1 MIDKPDTFNLNKL
14 KKFVRV
20 LCLPLICMLCISA
33 YGKEDLNTLTGL
45 LDDLIDN
52 KERFIRQKEIKID
65 SLKALLNVPNLR
77 LEQEYD
83 INFRLYDEYKKFRL
97 DSAIYYMEKNVRIT
111 HKLDD
116 VRRTYLSNIKLAV
129 LFSSSGRYR
138 ESEGILTSINPRK
151 LSKELL
157 AEYYEAY
164 YMFYQHYQS
173 TSRQPKYRKQ
183 VEMYRDSI
191 LSVLEPYTYGYRI
204 HQVQKLINS
213 QQIIQAERILWE
225 LLEEEKK
232 DTPIYAIITYHLGSI
247 NGLKGNPL
255 QEKKY
260 YTLSAIADVKNA
272 TMENAS
278 CQRLALIYYQTGNI
292 VKAFKYSQSAIDA
305 AAFCNVQFRTVQM
318 SDFYSIINASY
329 REQEA
334 KSKKQLFYYLILI
347 SILTVFLILL
357 VLYVYR
363 QMKKL
368 SKIKEALSQAND
380 KFIDLNK
387 ELNEKNE
394 LLNLRN
400 SQLLNANIIKEQ
412 YIAQFFSLC
421 STYINKIED
430 YRRSLYKIAL
440 NNQMD
445 KLFKT
450 LKSTTVIDDEFDE
463 LYQHFD
469 SIFLN
474 LYPTF
479 IDDFNSLLIK
489 DEQINLKSGDLL
501 NKELRIYA
509 LLRLGITDSA
519 KIATFLRCS
528 LSTVY
533 NYRTKIR
540 NKAAISREEFEDM
553 VMNIGITSRKV

>member
-1 MIDKPDTFNLNKL
+1 MICKPNTLNLIKL
-14 KKFVRV
+14 RKYVRF
-20 LCLPLICMLCISA
+20 LCLFLVCILCISA
-33 YGKEDLNTLTGL
+33 YGKEDLNTITDL

-52 KERFIRQKEIKID
+52 KELFIRQKEVRID
-65 SLKALLNVPNLR
+65 SLKALLNVPSLR

-83 INFRLYDEYKKFRL
+83 INFKIYDEYKKFKL
-97 DSAIYYMEKNVRIT
+97 DSAIFFMEKNVRIT

-138 ESEGILTSINPRK
+138 ESEGILTSIDSRK
-151 LSKELL
+151 LPKELL
-157 AEYYEAY
+157 ADYYEAY
-164 YMFYQHYQS
+164 YMFYQHYES

-191 LSVLEPYTYGYRI
+191 LSALEPYTYGYRI
-204 HQVQKLINS
+204 QQVQKLINS
-213 QQIIQAERILWE
+213 QQILLAERILWE
-225 LLEEEKK
+225 LLGEEKK
-232 DTPIYAIITYHLGSI
+232 DTPIYAIITHHLGRI
-247 NGLKGNPL
+247 NGLKGNPM
-255 QEKKY
+255 QEKRY

-272 TMENAS
+272 IMENAS
-278 CQRLALIYYQTGNI
+278 CQRLALIYYQSGNI
-292 VKAFKYSQSAIDA
+292 AKAFKYSQTAIDA

-318 SDFYSIINASY
+318 SDFYSIINAAY

-334 KSKKQLFYYLILI
+334 QSKKELFYYLILI
-347 SILTVFLILL
+347 SILMVFLILL
-357 VLYVYR
+357 VLYVYT

-368 SKIKEALSQAND
+368 SKVKEALLQTNN

-400 SQLLNANIIKEQ
+400 SQLLNANMIKEQ

-445 KLFKT
+445 KLFKM

-469 SIFLN
+469 SIFLS

-479 IDDFNSLLIK
+479 IDDFNSLLTK
-489 DEQINLKSGDLL
+489 DEQIVLKSGDLL

-519 KIATFLRCS
+519 RIATFLRCS

-553 VMNIGITSRKV
+553 VMNIGISPQNN

>member
-1 MIDKPDTFNLNKL
+1 MICKPNTLNLIKL
-14 KKFVRV
+14 RKYVRF
-20 LCLPLICMLCISA
+20 LCLFLVCMLCISA
-33 YGKEDLNTLTGL
+33 YSKEDLNTITDL

-52 KERFIRQKEIKID
+52 KELFIRQKEARID
-65 SLKALLNVPNLR
+65 SLKALLNVPSLR

-83 INFRLYDEYKKFRL
+83 INFKIYDEYKKFKL
-97 DSAIYYMEKNVRIT
+97 DSAIFYMEKNVRIT

-138 ESEGILTSINPRK
+138 ESEGILTSIDSRK
-151 LSKELL
+151 LPKELL
-157 AEYYEAY
+157 ADYYEAY
-164 YMFYQHYQS
+164 YMFYQHYES

-191 LSVLEPYTYGYRI
+191 LSALEPYTYGYRI
-204 HQVQKLINS
+204 QQVQKLINS
-213 QQIIQAERILWE
+213 QQILLAERILWE
-225 LLEEEKK
+225 LLGEEKK
-232 DTPIYAIITYHLGSI
+232 DTPIYAIITHHLGRI
-247 NGLKGNPL
+247 NGLKGNPM
-255 QEKKY
+255 QEKRY

-272 TMENAS
+272 IMENAS
-278 CQRLALIYYQTGNI
+278 CQRLALIYYQSGNI
-292 VKAFKYSQSAIDA
+292 AKAFKYSQTAIDA

-318 SDFYSIINASY
+318 SDFYSIINAAY

-334 KSKKQLFYYLILI
+334 QSKKELFYYLILI
-347 SILTVFLILL
+347 SILMVFLILL
-357 VLYVYR
+357 VLYVYT

-368 SKIKEALSQAND
+368 SKVKEALLQTNN

-400 SQLLNANIIKEQ
+400 NQLLNANMIKEQ

-445 KLFKT
+445 KLFKM

-469 SIFLN
+469 SIFLS

-479 IDDFNSLLIK
+479 IDDFNALLTK
-489 DEQINLKSGDLL
+489 EEQILLKSGDLL

-519 KIATFLRCS
+519 RIATFLRCS

-540 NKAAISREEFEDM
+540 NKAAISREEFENM
-553 VMNIGITSRKV
+553 LMNIGISPQNN

>member
-183 VEMYRDSI
+183 VKMYRDSI

>member
-1 MIDKPDTFNLNKL
+1 MIYKPDVLNHVKL
-14 KKFVRV
+14 RKFIRI
-20 LCLPLICMLCISA
+20 LCLPFILMLCISA
-33 YGKEDLNTLTGL
+33 YGKEDLNTLTDL
-45 LDDLIDN
+45 LDELLDN
-52 KERFIRQKEIKID
+52 KEQFDRQKEIRID
-65 SLKALLNVPNLR
+65 SLKRLLYVPSLR

-83 INFRLYDEYKKFRL
+83 INFKLYDEYKKFRL

-111 HKLDD
+111 QKLDD
-116 VRRTYLSNIKLAV
+116 VRRTYLSNIKLAI
-129 LFSSSGRYR
+129 LYSSSGRYR
-138 ESEGILTSINPRK
+138 ESEEILTSINSRK
-151 LSKELL
+151 LPKDLL

-164 YMFYQHYQS
+164 CMFFGHYQS

-204 HQVQKLINS
+204 HLVQKLINS
-213 QQIIQAERILWE
+213 QQIIQAERIVWE
-225 LLEEEKK
+225 LLGEEEK
-232 DTPIYAIITYHLGSI
+232 DTPTYAIITYYLATI

-255 QEKKY
+255 QEKRY
-260 YTLSAIADVKNA
+260 YTLSAIADVKNS

-278 CQRLALIYYQTGNI
+278 CQRLALIYYQSGNI
-292 VKAFKYSQSAIDA
+292 AKAFKYSQSAIDA
-305 AAFCNVQFRTVQM
+305 AAFCNVQFRTAQM
-318 SDFYSIINASY
+318 SEFYSIINASY
-329 REQEA
+329 RVQEA
-334 KSKKQLFYYLILI
+334 KSKNKLFFYLILI
-347 SILTVFLILL
+347 SILTLFLILL

-363 QMKKL
+363 QMRKL
-368 SKIKEALSQAND
+368 SRIKEELSKTNH

-400 SQLLNANIIKEQ
+400 NQLSNANLVKEQ

-430 YRRSLYKIAL
+430 YRKSLYKVAL

-445 KLFKT
+445 KLFKM
-450 LKSTTVIDDEFDE
+450 LKSTAVIDNEYDE

-479 IDDFNSLLIK
+479 ITDFNSLLSQ
-489 DEQINLKSGDLL
+489 DEQIVLKSGDLL

-519 KIATFLRCS
+519 QIATFLRCS

-540 NKAAISREEFEDM
+540 NKAAASREEFEDM
-553 VMNIGITSRKV
+553 VMNIGISLQK

>member
-1 MIDKPDTFNLNKL
+1 MIYKPDVLNHVKL
-14 KKFVRV
+14 RAFIRA
-20 LCLPLICMLCISA
+20 LCLPFILMLCISA
-33 YGKEDLNTLTGL
+33 YGKEDLNTLTDL
-45 LDDLIDN
+45 LDNLLDN
-52 KERFIRQKEIKID
+52 QEQFTRQKQARID
-65 SLKALLNVPNLR
+65 SLKRLLYVPNLR

-83 INFRLYDEYKKFRL
+83 INFKLYDEYKKFRL
-97 DSAIYYMEKNVRIT
+97 DSAIYYMERNVRIT
-111 HKLDD
+111 QKLDE

-129 LFSSSGRYR
+129 LYSSSGRYR
-138 ESEGILTSINPRK
+138 ESEEILRSIDSHK
-151 LSKELL
+151 LPKDLL

-164 YMFYQHYQS
+164 RMFFGHYQS
-173 TSRQPKYRKQ
+173 TSRQSKYRKQ
-183 VEMYRDSI
+183 VELYRDSI
-191 LSVLEPYTYGYRI
+191 LSVLEPYTYDYRI
-204 HQVQKLINS
+204 HLVQRLIDS

-225 LLEEEKK
+225 LLGEEEK
-232 DTPIYAIITYHLGSI
+232 DTPTYAIITYYLATI

-255 QEKKY
+255 QEKRY
-260 YTLSAIADVKNA
+260 YTLSAIADVKNS

-278 CQRLALIYYQTGNI
+278 CQRLALIYYQSGNI
-292 VKAFKYSQSAIDA
+292 AKAFKYSQSAIDA
-305 AAFCNVQFRTVQM
+305 AAFCNVQFRTAEM
-318 SDFYSIINASY
+318 SEFYSIINTSY
-329 REQEA
+329 RVQEA
-334 KSKKQLFYYLILI
+334 KSKKQLLFYLILI
-347 SILTVFLILL
+347 SILMIFLILL

-363 QMKKL
+363 QMRKL
-368 SKIKEALSQAND
+368 SRIKEELSKTND

-400 SQLLNANIIKEQ
+400 NQLQNANLVKEQ

-430 YRRSLYKIAL
+430 YRKSLYKIAL

-445 KLFKT
+445 KLFKM
-450 LKSTTVIDDEFDE
+450 LKSTTVIDNEYDE

-479 IDDFNSLLIK
+479 IPDFNSLLSQ
-489 DEQINLKSGDLL
+489 DEQIVLKSGDLL

-519 KIATFLRCS
+519 QIATFLRCS

-540 NKAAISREEFEDM
+540 NKAAASREEFEDM
-553 VMNIGITSRKV
+553 VMNIGSSLK

>member
-1 MIDKPDTFNLNKL
+1 MIYKPNALNL
-14 KKFVRV
+14 KKTRKLIRFLYLFLFAL
-20 LCLPLICMLCISA
+20 LCTSA
-33 YGKEDLNTLTGL
+33 YGKEDLTALTVL
-45 LDDLIDN
+45 LDNLIDN
-52 KERFIRQKEIKID
+52 QEQFIRQKELKID
-65 SLKALLNVPNLR
+65 SLKRLLNVPSLR
-77 LEQEYD
+77 LEQEYN
-83 INFRLYDEYKKFRL
+83 INFKLYDEYKKFRL
-97 DSAIYYMEKNVRIT
+97 DSAIYYMEKNIRISQ
-111 HKLDD
+111 KLDD
-116 VRRTYLSNIKLAV
+116 VRRSYLSNIKLAV
-129 LFSSSGRYR
+129 LYSSSGRYR
-138 ESEGILTSINPRK
+138 ESEEILTSIDSRK
-151 LSKELL
+151 LSKDLL

-173 TSRQPKYRKQ
+173 TSRQPKYRKE

-191 LSVLEPYTYGYRI
+191 LSVLEPYTYEYRI
-204 HQVQKLINS
+204 QMVQELINS
-213 QQIIQAERILWE
+213 QQIIQAERVLWE

-232 DTPIYAIITYHLGSI
+232 DTPIYAIITFHLATI
-247 NGLKGNPL
+247 NGLKGNPM
-255 QEKKY
+255 QEKRY

-278 CQRLALIYYQTGNI
+278 CQRLALIYYQSGNI
-292 VKAFKYSQSAIDA
+292 DKAFKYSQTAIDA
-305 AAFCNVQFRTVQM
+305 AAFGNVQFRTAQM
-318 SDFYSIINASY
+318 SEFYSIINASY
-329 REQEA
+329 REKEA
-334 KSKKQLFYYLILI
+334 ESKKQLFYYLILI
-347 SILTVFLILL
+347 SMLTVFLILL

-368 SKIKEALSQAND
+368 SRIKETLSQTNN

-387 ELNEKNE
+387 ELNDKNE

-400 SQLLNANIIKEQ
+400 SQLQNANIIKEQ

-430 YRRSLYKIAL
+430 FRRSLYKVAL

-445 KLFKT
+445 KLFKM

-479 IDDFNSLLIK
+479 ITDFNALLVK
-489 DEQINLKSGDLL
+489 DEQITLKSGDLL

-519 KIATFLRCS
+519 KISTFLRCS

-553 VMNIGITSRKV
+553 VMNIGLTPQK